1 MISQYK
7 ELKDLRNRIV
17 LISGGSSGLGK
28 EMAYEVARKGAIVVV
43 CARQMDKLLEVKE
56 TCQRLSGRLAYAM
69 ECDVSDPIQ
78 IERMVETIESSIGS
92 IDVLINNA
100 GFGLMENALTFDM
113 NIAEKMIRVNLLGL
127 IYMTQNV
134 ALNMA
139 NRKCGVI
146 VNIASVAGKIA
157 TPKSAIYS
165 ATKFGVL
172 GYSNALRLE
181 LKPLG
186 IKVMTVNPGPI
197 DTNFFKIA
205 DKKGEYLKNIGSMLM
220 NPSHVAQI
228 VVKNISTNRREIN
241 LPYYMEIAHLGYTIF
256 PKMGD
261 LLAGTVFN
269 KK

>member
-17 LISGGSSGLGK
+17 LITGGSSGLGK

-43 CARQMDKLLEVKE
+43 CARQMDKLIDVKE

-69 ECDVSDPIQ
+69 KCDVSDPFQ
-78 IERMVETIESSIGS
+78 IEQMVKEIESSIGP

-100 GFGLMENALTFDM
+100 GFGLMENALEFNMD
-113 NIAEKMIRVNLLGL
+113 IAEKMFRVNILGL
-127 IYMTQNV
+127 MYMTQNV

-139 NRKCGVI
+139 DRKRGVVI
-146 VNIASVAGKIA
+146 NIASIAGKIA

-181 LKPLG
+181 LRPLG

-197 DTNFFKIA
+197 DTNFFNIA
-205 DKKGEYLKNIGSMLM
+205 DEKGDYLKNLGSMILS
-220 NPSHVAQI
+220 PSYVAK
-228 VVKNISTNRREIN
+228 VVIRNISTNKREIN
-241 LPYYMEIAHLGYTIF
+241 LPYYMEMAHLGYTIF
-256 PKMGD
+256 PKLGD

>member
-28 EMAYEVARKGAIVVV
+28 ELAYEVARKGAIVVI
-43 CARQMDKLLEVKE
+43 CARQMDKLTEVKDA
-56 TCQRLSGRLAYAM
+56 CQRLSGRLAYAI

-78 IERMVETIESSIGS
+78 IEKMVKKIESSIGP
-92 IDVLINNA
+92 IEVLINNA
-100 GFGLMENALTFDM
+100 GFGLMENVLSFDM
-113 NIAEKMIRVNLLGL
+113 DVAEKMFRVNVLGL
-127 IYMTQNV
+127 MYMTQNV

-139 NRKCGVI
+139 DRKYGVI
-146 VNIASVAGKIA
+146 INIASIAGKIA

-165 ATKFGVL
+165 ATKYGVL

-205 DKKGEYLKNIGSMLM
+205 DKEGNYLKNIGSMML
-220 NPSHVAQI
+220 NPAHVAKI
-228 VVKNISTNRREIN
+228 ISRNISTNKREIN
-241 LPYYMEIAHLGYTIF
+241 LPYYMEMAYLGYTIF